1 MVQLVRLLRLVQL
14 ALPLWARY
22 NLYYQLHLLRLH
34 RCCLL
39 DLYYQ
44 KALLH
49 LLVLLFLLVQLH
61 LFPLLVQ

>member
-39 DLYYQ
+39 DL
-44 KALLH
+44 
-49 LLVLLFLLVQLH
+49 
-61 LFPLLVQ
+61 